1 MRSTRRLVSAS
12 LVTCSLGIAVACG
25 HETSS
30 CSDGLALDISEFTVD
45 AYNAVIKDS
54 GGGSGR
60 TWNWNCPGGGSAVIT
75 GTANTAT
82 VTFDVM
88 LAFTSC
94 KDTVLGDTLT
104 LSGTLHEQ
112 TTNGA
117 ASSTEVQI
125 GHSDALQIVGH
136 DSLCMAN
143 PIQTTC
149 VVDYT
154 VQTSGD
160 TSSICGIKNP

>member
-25 HETSS
+25 HETST
-30 CSDGLALDISEFTVD
+30 CSDNLALEISEFTVD
-45 AYNAVIKDS
+45 AYNMVIINS
-54 GGGSGR
+54 GGSGR
-60 TWNWNCPGGGSAVIT
+60 TWNWTCPGGGSAVIT
-75 GTANTAT
+75 GTANTSN

-88 LAFTSC
+88 FTFTNC
-94 KDTVLGDTLT
+94 QDTVLGDTLK
-104 LSGTLHEQ
+104 LSGVLHEV

-117 ASSTEVQI
+117 SSSTEVQI
-125 GHSDALQIVGH
+125 GHSDALQMYGH
-136 DSLCMAN
+136 NKICEAN

-149 VVDYT
+149 VVDYNI
-154 VQTSGD
+154 QTAGD